1 MDRNATL
8 MQNILY
14 YALRFFLLTLTMWV
28 VLNFSFFNTSG
39 KLDKY
44 MQDLFNTHFA
54 EWVYPN
60 DNQDSVA
67 VLLLTDQIVDS
78 ALDGQ
83 WPAPYTFH
91 AAVLDDLLQHRPKA
105 VFIDFYWMNRLK
117 PGSDYL
123 VSVLEEYR
131 NKGIF
136 VYLAVPSA
144 QWFENFWPEL
154 IGLAIPVSAS
164 IALDPVDFVSRRYP
178 QADNGLPSAAFAI
191 AEDVAKIQA
200 VNSPRGNMDIFWG
213 TAKNPKNW
221 LWMEQTNNEEGGW
234 LTTFKDGFSSVGTSI
249 PYSTTVFVR
258 DLINPVGESEEAAQD
273 DLSNHLRNR
282 IIIYAA
288 NLSGIQDYVFLPT
301 RNILPGAYYHAM
313 AIDNLLTWQ
322 GSYKSETAN
331 LHSPYALPLPLWL
344 VQTLILLPLSAA
356 FLWHNTSLLIP
367 RPKRTQRLRTLT
379 FWLGLLLY
387 VSFVCWYQFSV
398 LDLSVATWVGFVQL
412 LGVGVLFEKIDL
424 VERIISFPK
433 WLSEFSKEWVQGGNN
448 E

>member
-1 MDRNATL
+1 MDRNAPL
-8 MQNILY
+8 MQSVLY

-60 DNQDSVA
+60 DSQDSVA

-123 VSVLEEYR
+123 VSVLEAYR
-131 NKGIF
+131 NEGIF
-136 VYLAVPSA
+136 VYLAVPSN

-154 IGLAIPVSAS
+154 IGLATPVSAS

-178 QADNGLPSAAFAI
+178 QTDNGLPSAAFAI
-191 AEDVAKIQA
+191 AEDVTQIQI

-221 LWMEQTNNEEGGW
+221 LWMEQTNKKEGGW

-258 DLINPVGESEEAAQD
+258 DLINPVGESEEAAQN
-273 DLSNHLRNR
+273 DLSDHLHNR

-313 AIDNLLTWQ
+313 AIDNLLTWH

-331 LHSPYALPLPLWL
+331 LHSPYALPFPLWL
-344 VQTLILLPLSAA
+344 VQTVILLPLSAA
-356 FLWHNTSLLIP
+356 FLWHNKSSLIP

-379 FWLGLLLY
+379 FWVGLLLY
-387 VSFVCWYQFSV
+387 VSFICWYQFSV

-412 LGVGVLFEKIDL
+412 LGVGVLFEKINL

-433 WLSEFSKEWVQGGNN
+433 LLNQFSKEWVQGGNN